1 MYKIGH
7 RSLFLPFWKVS
18 PCTIQ
23 RTTSKEYFSWE
34 KIFCSVSI
42 SGHHWHLAIFSDH
55 IGHHST
61 WSFVY
66 FSSLRKHISPIQ
78 MSTKFPTSMQWL
90 VVAQLVERL
99 PLTPQVRGSNPA
111 ISKIYIER
119 LLSTVLKVYK
129 QKRGRERPI

>member
-1 MYKIGH
+1 
-7 RSLFLPFWKVS
+7 
-18 PCTIQ
+18 
-23 RTTSKEYFSWE
+23 
-34 KIFCSVSI
+34 
-42 SGHHWHLAIFSDH
+42 
-55 IGHHST
+55 
-61 WSFVY
+61 
-66 FSSLRKHISPIQ
+66 

>member
-1 MYKIGH
+1 
-7 RSLFLPFWKVS
+7 
-18 PCTIQ
+18 
-23 RTTSKEYFSWE
+23 
-34 KIFCSVSI
+34 
-42 SGHHWHLAIFSDH
+42 
-55 IGHHST
+55 
-61 WSFVY
+61 
-66 FSSLRKHISPIQ
+66 
-78 MSTKFPTSMQWL
+78 MQWL